1 MDKVTVACVQMK
13 MRLPQT
19 LDEYREELRR
29 FTRSAGAQRARLL
42 IFPELAGAALAV
54 PLLRDRGTALLRRA
68 EQGRRRGAGFWQ
80 KAGGAAAGAL
90 AALMQVDLQRR
101 MNALLDLAPGDLWQ
115 AYVEVFGGLAREHSV
130 TVVAPSAYLPDPR
143 DGVIYNLAAVFGP
156 GGELLGQQAKVM
168 GAPAEG
174 EAARR
179 GRTWDVIPTEAGRL
193 GLMLGSDVLYPEVG
207 RLLAYQGAEALILQ
221 GACPQPAY
229 YNKLRSGVL
238 ARMQDNQLFA
248 AASFLVGAN
257 PLPRAHAPV
266 YQGKSALFAPQ
277 ELTPRFNGVLV
288 EMGSFQSEGVLTAE
302 WDFVALKQLW
312 ESSETPVRRVLP
324 PAEATQL
331 LAALYTQLRALPQ
344 PSTADLLGGPPLL
357 EGGEG
362 GAGGAADE
370 FAAELSALP
379 VLAVITSQWPLRAA
393 GDPDAAGEGVE
404 WAEIVPG
411 APPASLPP
419 PSTIRREDETD
430 EMDAVN
436 KQ

>member
-1 MDKVTVACVQMK
+1 VDKVTVACVQMK

-19 LDEYREELRR
+19 FDEYREDLRR
-29 FTRSAGAQRARLL
+29 FTRSAGAKQARLI

-68 EQGRRRGAGFWQ
+68 EAGRRRSAGFWQ

-90 AALMQVDLQRR
+90 AALMKVDLQQR
-101 MNALLDLAPGDLWQ
+101 MNALLDLAPNDLWQ
-115 AYVEVFGGLAREHSV
+115 AYVEVFGGLAREQGA
-130 TVVAPSAYLPDPR
+130 TVVGPSAYLPDPD
-143 DGVIYNLAAVFGP
+143 DGAIYNLASVFGP

-168 GAPAEG
+168 GSPTD
-174 EAARR
+174 EAIARR
-179 GRTWDVIPTEAGRL
+179 GRTWDVIPTEVGRL

-257 PLPRAHAPV
+257 PLPRAAAPV
-266 YQGKSALFAPQ
+266 YQGKSAVFAPQ

-312 ESSETPVRRVLP
+312 ESSETPVRRALP

-344 PSTADLLGGPPLL
+344 PSAADLLAGPPLL
-357 EGGEG
+357 EDGGTGE
-362 GAGGAADE
+362 AAAEE
-370 FAAELSALP
+370 FAAELSELP
-379 VLAVITSQWPLRAA
+379 VLAVITSQWPLPAA
-393 GDPDAAGEGVE
+393 GGPGPGDESVE

-419 PSTIRREDETD
+419 PSTVRREDETD
-430 EMDAVN
+430 EMDAIN